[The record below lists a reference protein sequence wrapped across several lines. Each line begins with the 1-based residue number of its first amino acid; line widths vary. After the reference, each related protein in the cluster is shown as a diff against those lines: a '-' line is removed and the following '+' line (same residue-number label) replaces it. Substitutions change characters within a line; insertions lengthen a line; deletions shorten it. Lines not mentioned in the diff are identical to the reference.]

1 MNESDLIPVTN
12 LQPAPDLTRENPMIW
27 TGEEQPVGVF
37 LDAGETDDALA
48 LLGMPA
54 LQQPATPRLPIDFT
68 PGPLLRARLQQLR
81 EAVTRAA
88 TGGDGQLLDMVELDS
103 DSRQSLLEMLGEG
116 EVSGSVTLDE
126 VQYSIVESVL
136 PGVWHLTGSDGN
148 EYLEVAAIPSVITR
162 AAGSLRTAPIP
173 LPEAGPGIMNGLA
186 LLAEINEHAA
196 GWHPGMEHNR
206 VLNFTLLPTS
216 VADQQLLIDVLG
228 RAELVL
234 DSGGFGNCRVMATT
248 VRHVWAVQ
256 YVNGMGKTIMDTI
269 EIGRIPDAAIAA
281 SQDLEDSSGR
291 LAEILDTYLV

>member
-1 MNESDLIPVTN
+1 MDESDLIPVTN

-68 PGPLLRARLQQLR
+68 PGPLLRARLEQLR
-81 EAVTRAA
+81 EAVKTAA
-88 TGGDGQLLDMVELDS
+88 TGGEGQLLDMVELDS
-103 DSRQSLLEMLGEG
+103 DSRQALLEMLGEG

-196 GWHPGMEHNR
+196 SWHPGIEHNR